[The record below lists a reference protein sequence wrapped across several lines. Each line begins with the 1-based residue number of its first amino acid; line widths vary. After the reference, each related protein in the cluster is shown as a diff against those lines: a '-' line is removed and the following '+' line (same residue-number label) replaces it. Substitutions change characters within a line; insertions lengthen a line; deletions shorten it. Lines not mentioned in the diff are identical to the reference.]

1 MKTEL
6 FTNSRLFKY
15 ATILVAFSL
24 TIAIFVLAKS
34 FLIPFAWSLLIAL
47 ASVRMLDRIEYKLK
61 MKRIALTLSFVF
73 LVLIF
78 IVLLFYFFYIEI
90 SMIIA
95 EMPELTERISALMH
109 SFSQSLGGYG
119 ISIPDHI
126 SRENIQGYMSEHS
139 DSITSTLAGFGQGL
153 GKVFLVA
160 IYLFFLIYYR
170 DNYLH
175 FMTLRDKTPKKIQA
189 NRKRFNDI
197 LDIINNFLYG
207 LLIVTLIIGVMLYI
221 IFLVIGLKYALFFA
235 VLVALLTLIP
245 YLGIPLGMVIVFL
258 FGAVTNDGLLVPL
271 LAVGG
276 ILLSNMAQE
285 NIFKPVIIGDK
296 IKLNAFM
303 IFFSVVIGG
312 LIWGISGMILFMPLI
327 GIIKLLLDRNESTK
341 PLAVLFTHLPKEVR
355 HQFHKEIAKEIEETM
370 EEREKSKEN
379 S

>member
-1 MKTEL
+1 MTTES
-6 FTNSRLFKY
+6 FTNSPLFRF
-15 ATILVAFSL
+15 TTMMVAASL
-24 TIAIFVLAKS
+24 TIAVFILGKS

-47 ASVRMLDRIEYKLK
+47 ASVRMLDKLEYKLK
-61 MKRIALTLSFVF
+61 VKRIIVTLSFVL
-73 LVLIF
+73 LVLILV
-78 IVLLFYFFYIEI
+78 ILLFYFFYIEVR
-90 SMIIA
+90 MIVTG
-95 EMPELTERISALMH
+95 MPEFTQKISDLLHNLAAA
-109 SFSQSLGGYG
+109 FGGYG

-126 SRENIQGYMSEHS
+126 DKDRIYEFVSEHS
-139 DSITSTLAGFGQGL
+139 GTLTAQLAGFGQGIA
-153 GKVFLVA
+153 KVFLVA

-175 FMTLRDKTPKKIQA
+175 YMTLRDKTAKKIQQ

-207 LLIVTLIIGVMLYI
+207 LLIVTLIMGVMLYI
-221 IFLVIGLKYALFFA
+221 IFLIVGLKFALFFA

-245 YLGIPLGMVIVFL
+245 YLGNPIGMIIVFL
-258 FGAVTNDGLLVPL
+258 FGAISSDGLLTPL

-276 ILLSNMAQE
+276 IVISNMAQE

-327 GIIKLLLDRNESTK
+327 GIFKLLLDRNDSTK

-355 HQFHKEIAKEIEETM
+355 HQFHKEIASEIKSEIEA
-370 EEREKSKEN
+370 EES
-379 S
+379 

>member
-1 MKTEL
+1 MATES
-6 FTNSRLFKY
+6 FTNSPLFRF
-15 ATILVAFSL
+15 TTMMVAASL
-24 TIAIFVLAKS
+24 TVAVFILGKS

-47 ASVRMLDRIEYKLK
+47 ASVRMLDKLEYKLK
-61 MKRIALTLSFVF
+61 VKRIIVTLSFVF

-78 IVLLFYFFYIEI
+78 VILLFYFFYFEVT
-90 SMIIA
+90 MIVTG
-95 EMPELTERISALMH
+95 MPEFTEKISDLLHNMAAA
-109 SFSQSLGGYG
+109 FRGYG
-119 ISIPDHI
+119 LSIPDHI
-126 SRENIQGYMSEHS
+126 NKDRIYEFVSEHS
-139 DSITSTLAGFGQGL
+139 GTLTAQLAGFGQGIA
-153 GKVFLVA
+153 KVFLVA

-175 FMTLRDKTPKKIQA
+175 YMTLRDKTKKKIRE

-207 LLIVTLIIGVMLYI
+207 LLIVTLIMGVMLYI
-221 IFLVIGLKYALFFA
+221 IFLIVGLKFALFFA

-245 YLGIPLGMVIVFL
+245 YLGNPIGMIIVFI
-258 FGAVTNDGLLVPL
+258 FGAITSDGMLTPW

-276 ILLSNMAQE
+276 IVISNMAQE

-327 GIIKLLLDRNESTK
+327 GIIKLLLERNDGTK

-355 HQFHKEIAKEIEETM
+355 HQFHKEIASEIQSEIESGA
-370 EEREKSKEN
+370 EEDKS
-379 S
+379 